1 MYPRE
6 ITETSKSALLELG
19 LALGKYHDDI
29 VLAGG
34 WAPYFLT
41 KDYFQHCGSI
51 DIDLA
56 LKTEIMPKYD
66 TIRDILEDL
75 GYIPRA
81 YSPFQYTR
89 VIRSSVD
96 GKNYQIRLDLLCEK
110 EGTQYI
116 HGMHDVQQDL
126 QACVFD
132 GLELAFDFNFEQK
145 IETTL
150 PGNGTA
156 RTTIKILDLVGSL
169 ALKGRALV
177 ERDNPK
183 DAYDIFALTY
193 YNGGPTE
200 AASYFNGSVSGRA
213 LAATKQKML
222 DDAFSNISYA
232 FHDADRFGPFRVES
246 FSELKYRRSV
256 VAAQVG
262 KFLDTVQLRQQKV
275 GAKFSD

>member
-6 ITETSKSALLELG
+6 ITETSRSALLELG

-66 TIRDILEDL
+66 TIRDILEGL
-75 GYIPRA
+75 GYIPKA

-89 VIRSSVD
+89 TIRSHID
-96 GKNYQIRLDLLCEK
+96 GNNYQIRLDLLCEK

-116 HGMHDVQQDL
+116 HGMCDVQQDL

-132 GLELAFDFNFEQK
+132 GLGLAFDFNFEQE
-145 IETTL
+145 IETVL
-150 PGNGTA
+150 PRNGVA
-156 RTTIKILDLVGSL
+156 RTTIKVLDLVGSM
-169 ALKGRALV
+169 ALKGRALL
-177 ERDNPK
+177 ERDSPK
-183 DAYDIFALTY
+183 DSYDIFALTH
-193 YNGGPTE
+193 YNGGPIE
-200 AASYFNGSVSGRA
+200 AAGYFNKTVSGKV
-213 LAATKQKML
+213 LAAAKQRML
-222 DDAFSNISYA
+222 KDAFSNITYA
-232 FHDADRFGPFRVES
+232 FQDADHFGPFRVES
-246 FSELKYRRSV
+246 FSELKYRRNV

-262 KFLDTVQLRQQKV
+262 RFLSAVQL
-275 GAKFSD
+275 